1 MGTAERAPASSARQ
15 GSPDAAPKTP
25 TSGLALV
32 PFAAPG
38 SKEPAAARARFTS
51 LRVIIPAV
59 AALLLAGA
67 LVAAAMYAEHNA
79 RVILL
84 REMES
89 QLLLQARNVALTS
102 SGALLEAFP
111 ELTLQPIL
119 RDLLSNR
126 PELQYAL
133 VVGNDGIIRGHPET
147 RSLGQR
153 YQRPDGFQ
161 LAHAWSRLEHNEELL
176 ENPTTIM
183 AVTPVAL
190 ASGQPLGRAIV
201 AMRRDYLES
210 AIADARKK
218 QWVVLGSLLLAGSLV
233 MLWLISQMLRPVS
246 ALRGGLE
253 RIGRGDLETP
263 VEIRDHTEFGLLATS
278 INRMA
283 AQLRVARTQALEK
296 ERLASEIGLARQ
308 IQQSLL
314 PEARMLRDDFV
325 MLGAH
330 HEAEEVGGD
339 YFDLLPLPD
348 GRIGL
353 AIADV
358 SGKGLQ
364 GCLIMSMLSALLH
377 SLRTSSA
384 SPSDVLVA
392 LEENLGRRLALGT
405 FITMFYGVLDP
416 ATGRIVCAS
425 AGHVPTLI
433 YRGATGTVERFRS
446 RAVPIGA
453 IRGDV
458 LRRTLKDEEFILAE
472 GDVLVQFTDGIS
484 EANERRTTE
493 EFGFDRI
500 EAAIR
505 AHGARGAE
513 VVITELAAAVHQWS
527 GAPGRSDDET
537 LLVVGHAPGRAPQE
551 DAAALLLSAKPGR
564 HLKVETRLEALTSLG
579 PWLRGAPEIGGLD
592 AVEANMLESALHE
605 ICANIIEH
613 GYENRASTTFDL
625 WWIPDGGA
633 QAGATLDRGQARDR
647 IRRGC
652 FLVRERGRV
661 FDQSRHAGPDLS
673 DPNARRRG
681 RGLGLMIVERVMS
694 SVRYLPDTTEGN
706 LTVLRFDPDRLAG
719 VPRAI
724 SGGATISSNEGNGP
738 SK

>member
-1 MGTAERAPASSARQ
+1 
-15 GSPDAAPKTP
+15 
-25 TSGLALV
+25 L
-32 PFAAPG
+32 
-38 SKEPAAARARFTS
+38 TS

-119 RDLLSNR
+119 RDVLANR
-126 PELQYAL
+126 PELQYVL
-133 VVGNDGIIRGHPET
+133 VVGKDGIIRGHPET
-147 RSLGQR
+147 RSLGQH
-153 YQRPDGFQ
+153 YQRPAGFQ
-161 LAHAWSRLEHNEELL
+161 LAHAWSRLERNEELL

-183 AVTPVAL
+183 AVAPIEL

-201 AMRRDYLES
+201 GMRRDYLES
-210 AIADARKK
+210 AIADARRK

-233 MLWLISQMLRPVS
+233 MLGLISQMLRPVS

-253 RIGRGDLETP
+253 RIGRGDLDTP

-283 AQLRVARTQALEK
+283 AQLKVARAQALEK

-314 PEARMLRDDFV
+314 PEARMVRDDFV

-348 GRIGL
+348 GRIAL

-384 SPSDVLVA
+384 SPSAVLVA

-433 YRGATGTVERFRS
+433 YRGATGAVERFKS

-458 LRRTLKDEEFILAE
+458 LRRMLEDEEFVLAA

-484 EANERRTTE
+484 EANERRTGE

-505 AHGARGAE
+505 AHGPGGAE
-513 VVITELAAAVHQWS
+513 AVIRELAATVHQWS

-537 LLVVGHAPGRAPQE
+537 LLVVGRAPGRAPDE
-551 DAAALLLSAKPGR
+551 DAAALLASAQRRGR
-564 HLKVETRLEALTSLG
+564 HFGIETRLDALTGLG
-579 PWLRGAPEIGGLD
+579 PWLRGAPETGALD

-613 GYENRASTTFDL
+613 GYGNCATESFDL
-625 WWIPDGGA
+625 WWIPEDEA
-633 QAGATLDRGQARDR
+633 RPSAALDRGQARNR
-647 IRRGC
+647 LCRGC

-661 FDQSRHAGPDLS
+661 FDQSRHATPDLN

-681 RGLGLMIVERVMS
+681 RGLGLMIVDRVMTCL
-694 SVRYLPDTTEGN
+694 RYLPNTAEGN
-706 LTVLRFDPDRLAG
+706 LTVLRFDPERVAG
-719 VPRAI
+719 VTREV
-724 SGGATISSNEGNGP
+724 SGGGTTATSNQGGGP
-738 SK
+738 SR